1 MIGKH
6 SLQIWTSIFLTFLIA
21 INLSLLQLPIELF
34 WLKPNWVTLVF
45 IYWVIFL
52 PNTIGILSGF
62 SIGLLLDLLENNLL
76 GSMGLT
82 LTIIAFI
89 TNILRIRIRQLR
101 FWQQIFIVFILVGFE
116 KLMRCWTQLTVEH
129 STINLSHLV
138 STFINIGMW
147 PVLST
152 ILQFYQRSLK
162 LI

>member
-138 STFINIGMW
+138 STFINIGIW

-162 LI
+162 LY